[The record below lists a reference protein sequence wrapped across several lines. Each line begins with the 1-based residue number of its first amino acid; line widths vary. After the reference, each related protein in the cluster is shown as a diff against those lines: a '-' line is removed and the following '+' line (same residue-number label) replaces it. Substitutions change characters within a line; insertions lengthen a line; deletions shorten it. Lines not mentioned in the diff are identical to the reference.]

1 MPVMSIIACRILED
15 EIFHVISSENAFD
28 HLFVTDTKEA
38 YSLIRRLRTSNI
50 SHTSVPSEK
59 MPDMIRQTKGS
70 CKKGIIRRICKT
82 YSTKED
88 LMVVVHVLEL
98 GLHRDLAL
106 LRRAVYASVEQ
117 MSAYSDGILL
127 FYGLCGNSLQNIEK
141 DLSHISCPIYLL
153 RDEENNRVD
162 DCISIA
168 LGGNR
173 KYEEAFKACRGK
185 GTLFFT
191 PMWASSW
198 KDMNAPINKQ
208 EDMTTIHD
216 SFKRYHIS
224 RIVKIERDTKY
235 DPAFEQNVNKFSEMF
250 RLEIT
255 SMPGT
260 SKIVERC
267 YADAKDAIKNN
278 CR

>member
-28 HLFVTDTKEA
+28 YLFVTDTKEA
-38 YSLIRRLRTSNI
+38 HGLIRRLRKGDI
-50 SHTSVPSEK
+50 PYTSVPSEK
-59 MPDMIRQTKGS
+59 IADMIRQTKGS
-70 CKKGIIRRICKT
+70 GKYDIIRRICKKKLT
-82 YSTKED
+82 EED
-88 LMVVVHVLEL
+88 LVVVVHILEL
-98 GLHRDLAL
+98 RLHRDLTL
-106 LRRAVYASVEQ
+106 LRRGVYTTLEE

-141 DLSHISCPIYLL
+141 DLSHILCPIYLL
-153 RDEENNRVD
+153 RDAQNNRVD

-191 PMWASSW
+191 PMWASNW
-198 KDMNAPINKQ
+198 KDMGAPGNKQ
-208 EDMTTIHD
+208 EDMATVHD
-216 SFKRYHIS
+216 SFKRHHIS
-224 RIVKIERDTKY
+224 RIVKIERNMEY
-235 DPAFEQNVNKFSEMF
+235 ESSFEQNMNKFAEIF
-250 RLEIT
+250 GLEIT

-260 SKIVERC
+260 SEIVERC
-267 YADAKDAIKNN
+267 YSDAKNAIKGKYK
-278 CR
+278 